1 MLYYQSS
8 PFTGEIIPIH
18 RTHHPP
24 LQEKTSPFP
33 GGIIPV
39 YRTNHPPVQEKTSP
53 FPGGIIPVSRRERE
67 TTSPFTGDCDKVQ
80 IFKVLYYYFLP
91 CEQTIIPVSRRNH
104 PHFQE
109 NWKSLFWRAYCT
121 IPFYRKINR
130 PRFQDHRKKYMPL
143 QKHPRFQDGSMG
155 LTINHPKITLT
166 HGDDYPT
173 LSWDD
178 YPEQGEL

>member
-1 MLYYQSS
+1 MGGKYVCKIKMLCCQSS
-8 PFTGEIIPIH
+8 PFTG
-18 RTHHPP
+18 
-24 LQEKTSPFP
+24 KN
-33 GGIIPV
+33 IPV
-39 YRTNHPPVQEKTSP
+39 YRTNYPPLQEKTSP

-67 TTSPFTGDCDKVQ
+67 TTSPFTGDCNKVR
-80 IFKVLYYYFLP
+80 IFKVLYHHFPP
-91 CEQTIIPVSRRNH
+91 CEQTIIPISRRNH

-121 IPFYRKINR
+121 IPFYRKINH
-130 PRFQDHRKKYMPL
+130 PRFQDHRKKYIPL
-143 QKHPRFQDGSMG
+143 RKHPRFQDGSMG